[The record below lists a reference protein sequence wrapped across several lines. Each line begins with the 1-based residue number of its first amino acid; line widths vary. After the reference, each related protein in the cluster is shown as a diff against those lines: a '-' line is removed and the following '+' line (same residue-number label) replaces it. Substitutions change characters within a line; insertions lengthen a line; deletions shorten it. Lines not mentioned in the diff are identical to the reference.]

1 MKLFIITVKQKL
13 CINQDFNHGY
23 GVAITCRGFIV
34 LDSKGTITETISLV
48 KG

>member
-23 GVAITCRGFIV
+23 GVAITCRV
-34 LDSKGTITETISLV
+34 LLYWILKEQLQ
-48 KG
+48 KLFH